1 MAYDEKPKRGE
12 PRDYD
17 VIEPDDAP
25 EKPKRGSLPLYDG
38 IPGKSAPPLADG
50 LPEGGSNGRMVGALV
65 LIGLGIVFL
74 LMQNGV
80 IMPNFN
86 WWALFIFIPGIA
98 LLANGIRA
106 YRKFGYLTQQARA
119 AITGGTVTAF
129 VGSIFLFDLN
139 WGKVWPV
146 FIIIP
151 GIFTLLGLNNSGERR
166 AERAAHHEQ
175 HRLERDERREE
186 RHAGQEERREERR
199 NRY

>member
-1 MAYDEKPKRGE
+1 MAYDDDLPEKPKRGE

-25 EKPKRGSLPLYDG
+25 EKPKRGVPYPDDLGGQPT
-38 IPGKSAPPLADG
+38 AR
-50 LPEGGSNGRMVGALV
+50 PEGDSGGRMIGALV

-80 IMPNFN
+80 VMPNFN
-86 WWALFIFIPGIA
+86 WWSLFIFIPGIA
-98 LLANGIRA
+98 LLARGVAA
-106 YRKFGYLTQQARA
+106 YRQFGYLTQQARA
-119 AITGGTVTAF
+119 SITGGTITTF
-129 VGSIFLFDLN
+129 VGSIFLFNLD

-151 GIFTLLGLNNSGERR
+151 GIFMLLGLSNSGERR
-166 AERAAHHEQ
+166 AERAARHEQ
-175 HRLERDERREE
+175 HRLEREERREE
-186 RHAGQEERREERR
+186 RYAEQEQRREERR